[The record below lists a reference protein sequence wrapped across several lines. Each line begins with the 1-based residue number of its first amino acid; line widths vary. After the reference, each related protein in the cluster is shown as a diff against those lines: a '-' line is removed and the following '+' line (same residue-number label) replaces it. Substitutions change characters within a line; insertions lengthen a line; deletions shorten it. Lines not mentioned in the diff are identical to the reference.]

1 MVNRGSSLKD
11 YMPRFIIAA
20 IILVIL
26 ELVNSQVYNNVMSFT
41 VIIPFLVSFVII
53 YNHTI
58 SAKKQIL
65 RYIIFILLFLVCV
78 YFSLPG
84 LTFNQ
89 AKEKVLN
96 NHDITIGET
105 YIVPLYV
112 DDEWDPFITRFA
124 YFFEGRNS
132 KSEKISIMVIPDTG
146 KVFVMD

>member
-1 MVNRGSSLKD
+1 LKD
-11 YMPRFIIAA
+11 YVPGLIIAL
-20 IILVIL
+20 IIYIIL
-26 ELVNSQVYNNVMSFT
+26 ELVNRQIYNNVMSLSIVFSILVSY
-41 VIIPFLVSFVII
+41 VIISKH
-53 YNHTI
+53 NKRSKDNI
-58 SAKKQIL
+58 SIKRKISGHIAFCLIL
-65 RYIIFILLFLVCV
+65 IVCV

-112 DDEWDPFITRFA
+112 DDEWDPFITRLA
-124 YFFEGRNS
+124 YFEGRNS
-132 KSEKISIMVIPDTG
+132 KAEKISIMVIPDTG

>member
-1 MVNRGSSLKD
+1 LKD
-11 YMPRFIIAA
+11 YVPGLIMALIIY
-20 IILVIL
+20 IIL
-26 ELVNSQVYNNVMSFT
+26 ELVNWHIYNNVMSLSVVFSILVSY
-41 VIIPFLVSFVII
+41 VIISKH
-53 YNHTI
+53 NKRSKDNI
-58 SAKKQIL
+58 SIKRKISGNIAFGLIL
-65 RYIIFILLFLVCV
+65 IVCV

-96 NHDITIGET
+96 KHDITIGET

-112 DDEWDPFITRFA
+112 DDEWDPFITRLA

-132 KSEKISIMVIPDTG
+132 KAEKISIMVIPDTG

>member
-1 MVNRGSSLKD
+1 LKD
-11 YMPRFIIAA
+11 YVPGLIIAL
-20 IILVIL
+20 IIYIIL
-26 ELVNSQVYNNVMSFT
+26 ELVNRQIYNNVMSLSIVFSILVSY
-41 VIIPFLVSFVII
+41 VIISKH
-53 YNHTI
+53 NKRSKDNI
-58 SAKKQIL
+58 SIKRKISGHIAFCLIL
-65 RYIIFILLFLVCV
+65 IVCV

-112 DDEWDPFITRFA
+112 DDEWDPFITRLA

-132 KSEKISIMVIPDTG
+132 RGNKISIMVIPDTG